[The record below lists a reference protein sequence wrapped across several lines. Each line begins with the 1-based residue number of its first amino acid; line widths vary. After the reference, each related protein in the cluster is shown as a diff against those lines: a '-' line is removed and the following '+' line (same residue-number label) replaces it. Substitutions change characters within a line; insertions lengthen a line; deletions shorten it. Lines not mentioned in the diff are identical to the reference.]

1 VSYPAGPGDASVV
14 SEVSILGIAAMALKH
29 VRTLVWF
36 ALAGLILGGLV
47 AIVRPRYV
55 AQSTFLPETSSTSL
69 AGLVGL
75 AAQFG
80 VNVPG
85 AADQESLDFYGKLLE
100 SRELL
105 EAAVLAEYRFSTG
118 KPGRPTS
125 DSLHGTLMDVYDIN
139 DDNPHKRLLKTI
151 DKLDDNTSVHTDMK
165 AGTITVKVIARY
177 PELAVL
183 LNRRL
188 LDLVN
193 DFNLRRRQSQAGAER
208 RFVEARMQAAQQELT
223 QAEDDMARFLER
235 NRRYQDSPQLT
246 FEASR
251 LQRKVDFRQQLW
263 TTLGQAY
270 EQARITEVRNTPV
283 ITILDAPE
291 GSEQRSGRVIFSVVL
306 GVLVGGLFGVM
317 TAAVAESLERQ
328 KHTYP
333 QDYALLR
340 DLVLKAARKTGL
352 ARLLNRPSRAA

>member
-1 VSYPAGPGDASVV
+1 MSYPARTGEDSSGSL
-14 SEVSILGIAAMALKH
+14 VSILGLASTGLRH
-29 VRTLVWF
+29 VRALVWF
-36 ALAGLILGGLV
+36 GLAGLVVGILLP
-47 AIVRPRYV
+47 IIRPRYV
-55 AQSTFLPETSSTSL
+55 AQSTFVPETSNTSL

-105 EAAVLAEYRFSTG
+105 EAAVLAKYRFSTG
-118 KPGRPTS
+118 RPGRPTT
-125 DSLHGTLMDVYDIN
+125 DSLQGTLMDVYKIN
-139 DDNPHKRLLKTI
+139 DDNSHKRLLRAI
-151 DKLDDNTSVHTDMK
+151 DKLDDNTSVHIDMK
-165 AGTITVKVIARY
+165 AGTITVDVIARY

-188 LDLVN
+188 LDLMN
-193 DFNLRRRQSQAGAER
+193 DFNLRRRQSQAGEER

-306 GVLVGGLFGVM
+306 GVLVGALFGVT
-317 TAAVAESLERQ
+317 TAAVAESLELQ